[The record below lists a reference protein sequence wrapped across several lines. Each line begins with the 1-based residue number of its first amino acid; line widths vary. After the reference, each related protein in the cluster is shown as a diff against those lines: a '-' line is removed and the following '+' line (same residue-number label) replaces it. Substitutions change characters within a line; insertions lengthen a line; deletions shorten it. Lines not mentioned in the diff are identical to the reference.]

1 MAIMARKQQEL
12 TAEEK
17 QAVRKF
23 FIEHPELGEGA
34 ETTPTEQ
41 LIHNANVI
49 EDYIRRWNV
58 LIDAESLQ
66 KAYEALR
73 AVNGVLQITSEAR
86 MKFAEATRCYTQAHQ
101 DILDAFLQ
109 RVHLVHNPN
118 DDRTFENCTA
128 IYRAMAG
135 REWAHDNLML
145 VVQYLQ
151 GRGGRGTKLHWEQR
165 KDPDAPEYRGHRF
178 DRNDPNSYRFMPKSE
193 TNRSSLPSHSGNK
206 YLNGEAEREK
216 REAERQRFAKQ
227 PDDVV
232 AAQHL
237 MWRQMLDRAIAEG
250 RTHSERN
257 RIEQAARQ
265 SPGGIRQQAEAAHR
279 EAALLRQDRD
289 RGR

>member
-1 MAIMARKQQEL
+1 
-12 TAEEK
+12 
-17 QAVRKF
+17 
-23 FIEHPELGEGA
+23 
-34 ETTPTEQ
+34 
-41 LIHNANVI
+41 
-49 EDYIRRWNV
+49 
-58 LIDAESLQ
+58 
-66 KAYEALR
+66 
-73 AVNGVLQITSEAR
+73 
-86 MKFAEATRCYTQAHQ
+86 
-101 DILDAFLQ
+101 
-109 RVHLVHNPN
+109 
-118 DDRTFENCTA
+118 
-128 IYRAMAG
+128 
-135 REWAHDNLML
+135 ML